1 MELVWLWSFLIV
13 IKIRRYNML
22 ETNNN
27 IIIVDDNEQH
37 LNYLANVFCHYGIG
51 CRTFL
56 YDEFNIIQEPL
67 ENVKLAFF
75 DITLT
80 DAGDENAQMAVLRDA
95 LKSYIS
101 LKNKAFALVFWTS
114 NPEYKEQFVEFVN
127 RSDDRNEVPKPVL
140 IETIDKN
147 EFLEHDEEIHNRL
160 SDLMDEKLIKCLF
173 SFDSELKQASEKSLN
188 EVLKLIDFPNEWGKN
203 EQYVKNIKEVF
214 AIIAKETFGDKRGRE
229 EPDLAIKEAFGS
241 LFIHHLY
248 NSESTVW
255 SDFMSKTFINNVHE
269 FPNPSIA
276 PNLNTVFH
284 LDLSPKE
291 NDARGSVRRIVR
303 TDRNIDELFKCQVG
317 YSINDWIDDVFL
329 KGNSYNGEIKEL
341 VAVEISAAC
350 DYSNKKKRTHRYLLG
365 IIVPVS
371 IGNKFVNPQK
381 DEEDWHPLG
390 DAFFDLPFSFI
401 YENEECYL
409 FLHLN
414 FLVTE
419 EENSQQKMLGD
430 SLFSLKNEVMN
441 LVGDKHARHIAR
453 IGINSF
459 K

>member
-1 MELVWLWSFLIV
+1 M
-13 IKIRRYNML
+13 
-22 ETNNN
+22 
-27 IIIVDDNEQH
+27 
-37 LNYLANVFCHYGIG
+37 
-51 CRTFL
+51 
-56 YDEFNIIQEPL
+56 
-67 ENVKLAFF
+67 
-75 DITLT
+75 
-80 DAGDENAQMAVLRDA
+80 
-95 LKSYIS
+95 
-101 LKNKAFALVFWTS
+101 
-114 NPEYKEQFVEFVN
+114 
-127 RSDDRNEVPKPVL
+127 
-140 IETIDKN
+140 
-147 EFLEHDEEIHNRL
+147 
-160 SDLMDEKLIKCLF
+160 
-173 SFDSELKQASEKSLN
+173 
-188 EVLKLIDFPNEWGKN
+188 
-203 EQYVKNIKEVF
+203 
-214 AIIAKETFGDKRGRE
+214 
-229 EPDLAIKEAFGS
+229 
-241 LFIHHLY
+241 
-248 NSESTVW
+248 
-255 SDFMSKTFINNVHE
+255 
-269 FPNPSIA
+269 
-276 PNLNTVFH
+276 
-284 LDLSPKE
+284 
-291 NDARGSVRRIVR
+291 
-303 TDRNIDELFKCQVG
+303 FKCQVG